1 MEVREGVKELRV
13 QCWSDVCMVKVRK
26 KADAERKAE
35 KSAD

>member
-1 MEVREGVKELRV
+1 MREGVRELRV

-26 KADAERKAE
+26 KADADRKAE